1 MNTGPTIGH
10 YTILRPLCKGGM
22 GEVYLAE
29 DTRLIREVAI
39 KILPESA
46 SKDPD
51 RLKRF
56 RREAEA
62 AAKLKHP
69 NNATV
74 HALEEFDGVLFIVME
89 YVKGQTLSRAIPSNG
104 MALER
109 LDAMGRPQGIAPTFY
124 DVYIPLADALAHGHR
139 YGRVHRG
146 LKPTNIMV
154 TEEGTPKILDFG
166 LAPVEREKMEA
177 VDSEVP
183 TATMKAE
190 HIPDR
195 LPSLTQGKGLMGTSS
210 YMSPE
215 QTEGKTVDARTDLFS
230 FGIGCTRPY
239 QGNGALKVMIVENWV
254 REFEDQ
260 P

>member
-1 MNTGPTIGH
+1 MNTGPIIGH
-10 YTILRPLCKGGM
+10 YTILRPLRKGGM

-62 AAKLKHP
+62 AAKLKNPH
-69 NNATV
+69 NATL

-89 YVKGQTLSRAIPSNG
+89 YVKGQTLSTHIPSDG
-104 MALER
+104 MDLDR

-124 DVYIPLADALAHGHR
+124 DVYIPLADAL
-139 YGRVHRG
+139 
-146 LKPTNIMV
+146 
-154 TEEGTPKILDFG
+154 
-166 LAPVEREKMEA
+166 
-177 VDSEVP
+177 DSKAP

-195 LPSLTQGKGLMGTSS
+195 LPSLTQGKGFMGTSS

-239 QGNGALKVMIVENWV
+239 QGNGALKATIVENWV
-254 REFEDQ
+254 REFKDW

>member
-1 MNTGPTIGH
+1 
-10 YTILRPLCKGGM
+10 
-22 GEVYLAE
+22 
-29 DTRLIREVAI
+29 
-39 KILPESA
+39 
-46 SKDPD
+46 
-51 RLKRF
+51 
-56 RREAEA
+56 
-62 AAKLKHP
+62 
-69 NNATV
+69 
-74 HALEEFDGVLFIVME
+74 
-89 YVKGQTLSRAIPSNG
+89 LSTHIPSNG
-104 MALER
+104 MGLDR
-109 LDAMGRPQGIAPTFY
+109 LDAMVRTQGIALTFY

-239 QGNGALKVMIVENWV
+239 QGNGALKVTIVENWV